1 MAHKETLYPIST
13 SCRFFGHISLQAQRS
28 EFPISITS
36 CDAAIGII
44 RTNASSHIPMMHL
57 QEWERVCHRRERSGS
72 TMAKYLSKEIV
83 TRVKQLT
90 PTDTAEKKQ
99 WYQVGS
105 RPLETKSLQALLVSK
120 CQTQGLIIKKKNSQR
135 KGQKT
140 PTLYI
145 SFTLVVLFK
154 NSIY

>member
-28 EFPISITS
+28 EFPICITS
-36 CDAAIGII
+36 CDAAIGIM

-105 RPLETKSLQALLVSK
+105 RLLETKSLQALLVSK
-120 CQTQGLIIKKKNSQR
+120 CQTQGLIIKKKLPKKRTKNAYILYFIYMYI
-135 KGQKT
+135 GC
-140 PTLYI
+140 TL
-145 SFTLVVLFK
+145 
-154 NSIY
+154 